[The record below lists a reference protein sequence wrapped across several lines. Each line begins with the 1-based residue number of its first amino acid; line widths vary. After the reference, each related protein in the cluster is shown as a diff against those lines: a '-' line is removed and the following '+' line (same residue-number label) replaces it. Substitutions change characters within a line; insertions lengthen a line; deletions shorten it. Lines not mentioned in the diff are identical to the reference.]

1 MPAIPGLKACIRI
14 EDLFTKT
21 VHEECANNNRSIGKT
36 FAMSFTAGFD
46 IASFGLGF
54 AVAPVA
60 YFVFGAVV
68 YCGFCTA
75 KWLATPLRRR
85 WKLI

>member
-1 MPAIPGLKACIRI
+1 
-14 EDLFTKT
+14 
-21 VHEECANNNRSIGKT
+21 
-36 FAMSFTAGFD
+36 MSFTADFD

-60 YFVFGAVV
+60 YFVLGTAIYSV
-68 YCGFCTA
+68 FCIG
-75 KWLATPLRRR
+75 KWLTMPFKRR

>member
-1 MPAIPGLKACIRI
+1 
-14 EDLFTKT
+14 
-21 VHEECANNNRSIGKT
+21 
-36 FAMSFTAGFD
+36 MSFTAGFD

-68 YCGFCTA
+68 YSVFCTA
-75 KWLATPLRRR
+75 KWLTMPFRQR
-85 WKLI
+85 WKLSYQPRQRSRKRIHPIVSPT